1 LLAWLPRHDAEGHF
15 RVHYRRRLE
24 ALRAPVRPA
33 LLDFLAGLRA
43 ELFGTAFLAGALR
56 GDFLA
61 TAGAAFTTR
70 FGLTRDLAAAALGF
84 LTAFAGLAK
93 EATAWLTAVP
103 AASVTSFAL
112 SIADLATSRPVC
124 GVSTIVF
131 CTVERMLS
139 WLLSS

>member
-1 LLAWLPRHDAEGHF
+1 MLPTPKAIF
-15 RVHYRRRLE
+15 AVHYRRRLE

-33 LLDFLAGLRA
+33 LLDFL
-43 ELFGTAFLAGALR
+43 LFATAFLACALR

-70 FGLTRDLAAAALGF
+70 FGLTRDLTAAALGF
-84 LTAFAGLAK
+84 LTAFAGLAN

-112 SIADLATSRPVC
+112 SIAALATSRPVC
-124 GVSTIVF
+124 GVSTTVF